1 MLVVN
6 RRDEEVLA
14 DWLVGWGL
22 LGFGGGSVRFL
33 VGKIFCGGL
42 YAFFLPDALLVFGP
56 CSLLVDLVSEIRR
69 LVVL

>member
-1 MLVVN
+1 MVAN

-22 LGFGGGSVRFL
+22 LGFGGGSVRLL

-42 YAFFLPDALLVFGP
+42 YAFFLPDALLIFGP
-56 CSLLVDLVSEIRR
+56 CSLLVVLASEMLR